1 MSVFRKIL
9 AFVLVVIIFLGVF
22 LRLHYGF
29 STDLWGDEAISFFIA
44 KNTSW
49 FDLIFSGP
57 NYYDTVH
64 PPFYYLF
71 LKFFLIISNHDIYLR
86 AISLILFF
94 PSAYLVWLIGR
105 QIGDKTEALFALAL
119 FSTHPLLVNLSFQV
133 RSYSLTMFLVLVS
146 IYEFILQLKAP
157 SSTKGILLGITLSL
171 SFWTSYASIWLII
184 GLFLFLLMQILKHGK
199 KIITSFIPTI
209 LVFIF
214 LSIFQFF
221 KLLSALFAE
230 FVAGSVIAGSVFS
243 FNWQWFLQE
252 LELLTG
258 LQVGFFSL
266 FVLIIVP
273 CIFLQ
278 RNREKIS
285 YLMTILFVGSIF
297 LSALFSI
304 FSSPIF
310 LARQLLVSAIA
321 LVFIIAKLATNTKSV
336 VFILLVLCTYTYL
349 SLQTYGFLFQTN
361 INQKVQQYVQNG
373 DLILIFEKNHDYLD
387 YYLFVNKKQAEVRVL
402 SMNQLYNQKL
412 LTTLE
417 QKYQR
422 AIFFT
427 HYCPE
432 EKYNDCNQIVEDL
445 QSQFCNNIFCKTV
458 E

>member
-1 MSVFRKIL
+1 
-9 AFVLVVIIFLGVF
+9 
-22 LRLHYGF
+22 
-29 STDLWGDEAISFFIA
+29 
-44 KNTSW
+44 
-49 FDLIFSGP
+49 
-57 NYYDTVH
+57 
-64 PPFYYLF
+64 
-71 LKFFLIISNHDIYLR
+71 
-86 AISLILFF
+86 
-94 PSAYLVWLIGR
+94 
-105 QIGDKTEALFALAL
+105 
-119 FSTHPLLVNLSFQV
+119 
-133 RSYSLTMFLVLVS
+133 
-146 IYEFILQLKAP
+146 
-157 SSTKGILLGITLSL
+157 
-171 SFWTSYASIWLII
+171 
-184 GLFLFLLMQILKHGK
+184 
-199 KIITSFIPTI
+199 
-209 LVFIF
+209 
-214 LSIFQFF
+214 
-221 KLLSALFAE
+221 
-230 FVAGSVIAGSVFS
+230 
-243 FNWQWFLQE
+243 
-252 LELLTG
+252 
-258 LQVGFFSL
+258 
-266 FVLIIVP
+266 
-273 CIFLQ
+273 
-278 RNREKIS
+278 
-285 YLMTILFVGSIF
+285 MTILFVGSIF